1 MAQRA
6 NPALTALVDQARA
19 ATREAAG
26 AFLAAAAGADRVEYV
41 PVAGGRAVMLAR
53 LAQRIDAGATATCR
67 HVRAG
72 RPVPLTWLAWA
83 PGLLRCVRC
92 TAAAAAAMTEADV
105 RCHGCEGGDRSTAVL
120 TRVLLPAVVVARLL
134 PARGPLTAVFGLA
147 TTTAGSSSRVSTTV
161 DRSPPSQPWQ
171 RTSASVIA
179 AAAAAVHRTQRS
191 RPGAHANHVNGTG
204 RPART
209 CRHVAVAPAS
219 MRCANRASITARP
232 PATGTYSTRSAP
244 AAAARNAP
252 AASRVAARA

>member
-105 RCHGCEGGDRSTAVL
+105 RCHGCEGGDRSTVVL
-120 TRVLLPAVVVARLL
+120 TRVLLPAVVVARPLH
-134 PARGPLTAVFGLA
+134 ASGPLTAVFGLCA
-147 TTTAGSSSRVSTTV
+147 RCREAPDPPSTV
-161 DRSPPSQPWQ
+161 DGGS
-171 RTSASVIA
+171 
-179 AAAAAVHRTQRS
+179 
-191 RPGAHANHVNGTG
+191 
-204 RPART
+204 
-209 CRHVAVAPAS
+209 
-219 MRCANRASITARP
+219 
-232 PATGTYSTRSAP
+232 
-244 AAAARNAP
+244 
-252 AASRVAARA
+252 